1 MQVWVSAPY
10 FSADVAQLVE
20 QRFRKPWV
28 EGSIPPVG
36 YKKMSKFKNLF
47 TNRNFILLWLGQII
61 SQWGDRLG
69 QIALIAFVY
78 ERNPGSP
85 LEMAKILSFTI
96 IPVFLIGPIAG
107 VYVDRWDR
115 RKTMFV
121 TDFLRSVLVLL
132 IPLFLFTLGSN
143 IPLYIVIFLIF
154 CIGRFF
160 VPAKLAIIPDLV
172 QEKELLLTNS
182 LVNTTGMIAAVL
194 GFGLGGI
201 LVEWWSSQ
209 AGFYLDAMSFFISA
223 VLIFLINPRRII
235 MPLPKDFAEQSS
247 RFVKEISKSV
257 FQEIKEG
264 VSYLVKIKEVRFTT
278 GILFL
283 LWSALGSVYV
293 VLIVFIQNTLGS
305 VTKDLGLLIM
315 FLGIGLF
322 LGTII
327 YGRFGQKFS
336 LEKAMFVFLF
346 LSGLLLIVF
355 TLALENFPDFRVAS
369 ILVVLLGLVISPIMN
384 IANTLIHSASHTEM
398 RGKVFSSLEIVMHFA
413 FLVFMF
419 ISSLIAEHYNSTS
432 VIIVVGSLLCAVSLY
447 SLFKKNA
454 VNTPAD

>member
-1 MQVWVSAPY
+1 
-10 FSADVAQLVE
+10 
-20 QRFRKPWV
+20 
-28 EGSIPPVG
+28 
-36 YKKMSKFKNLF
+36 MSKFKNLF

-78 ERNPGSP
+78 ERSPGSP

-121 TDFLRSVLVLL
+121 TDFLRSILVLI
-132 IPLFLFTLGSN
+132 IPLFLFRLGSD

-209 AGFYLDAMSFFISA
+209 AGFYLDALSFFISA
-223 VLIFLINPRRII
+223 ILILLINPRKII
-235 MPLPKDFAEQSS
+235 TSLPKDFAQQSS
-247 RFVKEISKSV
+247 RFVKDISKSV
-257 FQEIKEG
+257 IQEIKEG
-264 VSYLVKIKEVRFTT
+264 IGYIVKVKEVRFTT

-293 VLIVFIQNTLGS
+293 VLIVFIQNALQS
-305 VTKDLGLLIM
+305 ATKDLGLLIM
-315 FLGIGLF
+315 FLGLGLF
-322 LGTII
+322 LGTVI

-336 LEKAMFVFLF
+336 LYKAMFVFLF
-346 LSGLLLIVF
+346 LSGFQLIVF
-355 TLALENFPDFRVAS
+355 TLVLNKFPDFAVAS
-369 ILVVLLGLVISPIMN
+369 VLVVLLGIVISPIMN
-384 IANTLIHSASHTEM
+384 IANTLIHSASQTEM
-398 RGKVFSSLEIVMHFA
+398 RGKVFSSLEIVIHFA
-413 FLVFMF
+413 FLIFMF
-419 ISSLIAEHYNSTS
+419 ISSFIAEYFNATS
-432 VIIVVGSLLCAVSLY
+432 VMVIVGSLLCVVSVYNLVKKQ
-447 SLFKKNA
+447 LINDPFKG
-454 VNTPAD
+454 